1 MSVHCNYDKIAKS
14 VRTMI
19 VLSEISLKKYK
30 INKITMNMAVFKLS
44 YN

>member
-1 MSVHCNYDKIAKS
+1 MSIHCNYDKISKS
-14 VRTMI
+14 VMAAI
-19 VLSEISLKKYK
+19 VMSEISLKKYK

>member
-1 MSVHCNYDKIAKS
+1 MSVHCNCDKIAKS
-14 VRTMI
+14 VRTAIM
-19 VLSEISLKKYK
+19 LSEINLKKYK

>member
-1 MSVHCNYDKIAKS
+1 MSVHCICDKIAKS
-14 VRTMI
+14 VMAAI
-19 VLSEISLKKYK
+19 VMSEISLKKYK

>member
-1 MSVHCNYDKIAKS
+1 MSLHCKCDKIAKY
-14 VRTMI
+14 VRAAI
-19 VLSEISLKKYK
+19 VLSEINLKKYK

>member
-1 MSVHCNYDKIAKS
+1 MSIYFNYDKIAKP
-14 VRTMI
+14 VITAI

>member
-1 MSVHCNYDKIAKS
+1 MSAHCNYDKIAKS
-14 VRTMI
+14 VMTAI

-30 INKITMNMAVFKLS
+30 INKIAMNMAVFKLS

>member
-14 VRTMI
+14 VMAAI
-19 VLSEISLKKYK
+19 VMSEISLKKYK